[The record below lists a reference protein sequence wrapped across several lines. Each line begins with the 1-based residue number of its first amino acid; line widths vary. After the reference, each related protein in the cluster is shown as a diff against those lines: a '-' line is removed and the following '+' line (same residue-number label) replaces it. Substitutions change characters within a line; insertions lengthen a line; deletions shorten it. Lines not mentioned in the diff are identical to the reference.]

1 MSVVSWFDYPA
12 RMESIIFGVD
22 ASARHARPRNVQN
35 INRSRQGDISG

>member
-22 ASARHARPRNVQN
+22 AFARHARPRNVQN
-35 INRSRQGDISG
+35 INRSRHGNI